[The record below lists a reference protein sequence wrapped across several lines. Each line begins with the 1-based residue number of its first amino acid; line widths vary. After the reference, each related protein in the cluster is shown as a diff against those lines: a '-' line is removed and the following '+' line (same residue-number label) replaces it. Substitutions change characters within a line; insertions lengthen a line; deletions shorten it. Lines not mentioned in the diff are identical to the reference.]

1 MLQNKSTK
9 ILSEINN
16 FFTSSEKAVFKTL
29 ELFKALNLSNIK
41 LEIKDYKQATYKK
54 SDILLILLLF
64 PLFSVKNTN
73 NLLKS
78 KLGSYL
84 NSKKDVYYR
93 FKNNS
98 FINWRSLL
106 NIINKRLFKK
116 ISENCTSYN
125 TLPRCLIVDDTD
137 FRKSGFRIEHMGK
150 IWSHVLHKGVLGFK
164 GLFLGY
170 WDGKSFFG
178 IDFSLHKEK
187 GNNQKKPFGLK
198 RKQLKK
204 QYKKTRDKTSC
215 GNKREKELLKDKIS
229 NAIIMISRALNKNI
243 SVDYILMDSWFV
255 CEKVIKFVK
264 GLQQDIHLIGMLKNG
279 TAKYEFEGKILTA
292 KQIAD
297 ILKRHKKVKKNKRLN
312 MYVAET
318 ILIFKGIEIKV
329 YFCKTSKRG
338 KWHLLVS
345 TDTSLG
351 ILRAYEI
358 YSIRWSIEVF
368 FKESKQYFGLGK
380 SQSRDFDSQISD
392 ITINIIQY
400 NIFST
405 AKRFTAYET
414 LGELF
419 REVQGNIQ
427 ELTIGEKI
435 WGFILEL
442 LHIVT
447 DIFDSD
453 FNELIIRILKTEQVN
468 NKFINQLQYSLLKA
482 A

>member
-1 MLQNKSTK
+1 
-9 ILSEINN
+9 
-16 FFTSSEKAVFKTL
+16 
-29 ELFKALNLSNIK
+29 
-41 LEIKDYKQATYKK
+41 
-54 SDILLILLLF
+54 
-64 PLFSVKNTN
+64 
-73 NLLKS
+73 
-78 KLGSYL
+78 
-84 NSKKDVYYR
+84 
-93 FKNNS
+93 
-98 FINWRSLL
+98 
-106 NIINKRLFKK
+106 
-116 ISENCTSYN
+116 
-125 TLPRCLIVDDTD
+125 
-137 FRKSGFRIEHMGK
+137 
-150 IWSHVLHKGVLGFK
+150 
-164 GLFLGY
+164 
-170 WDGKSFFG
+170 
-178 IDFSLHKEK
+178 
-187 GNNQKKPFGLK
+187 
-198 RKQLKK
+198 
-204 QYKKTRDKTSC
+204 
-215 GNKREKELLKDKIS
+215 
-229 NAIIMISRALNKNI
+229 
-243 SVDYILMDSWFV
+243 
-255 CEKVIKFVK
+255 
-264 GLQQDIHLIGMLKNG
+264 
-279 TAKYEFEGKILTA
+279 
-292 KQIAD
+292 
-297 ILKRHKKVKKNKRLN
+297 

-427 ELTIGEKI
+427 ELTISEKI

-442 LHIVT
+442 LHIVS

-468 NKFINQLQYSLLKA
+468 NKIVNQLQYNLLKA